1 MEEKATAPFGELE
14 WNPQEAEE
22 AFLVV
27 NGIDIFPLKQPV
39 TSIGRRLDNVLV
51 LNDPRVSGHAEL
63 RSFQGRYVIFD
74 MGSTGGTY
82 VNGKRVTDSVV
93 YDGDVISLAGVHLIF
108 RHRNLPRPDR
118 TRPPRSDSDPFFRTA
133 AKPAPSQHIWCYS
146 LEQRLRIYAP

>member
-1 MEEKATAPFGELE
+1 MLGRPAVDNTEEKATAPFGESEL
-14 WNPQEAEE
+14 NPQEAEE

-51 LNDPRVSGHAEL
+51 LNDPRVSRAHAEL
-63 RSFQGRYVIFD
+63 RSFRGRYVIFD

-108 RHRNLPRPDR
+108 RHRNLPRPDLNK
-118 TRPPRSDSDPFFRTA
+118 TA
-133 AKPAPSQHIWCYS
+133 TFG
-146 LEQRLRIYAP
+146 